1 MSIIS
6 VRAALQ
12 SKLDGMSPALA
23 TAWENFKDDSVPI
36 DGVPYQAAYLLPSV
50 ENPTMGDD
58 YHRLIG
64 IFQINLYYPLLE
76 GTATAEA
83 RAELIS
89 TTFKRGTS
97 MASGGITTRIE
108 KTPEIMP
115 GRADGDR
122 WMIPIKIRFFAGVN

>member
-1 MSIIS
+1 MSIIL

-12 SKLDGMSPALA
+12 SKLDGMSPSLQ
-23 TAWENFKDDSVPI
+23 TAWENFKYDPV
-36 DGVPYQAAYLLPSV
+36 DGTPYQAAYLLSSP
-50 ENPTMGDD
+50 ENPTIGDG
-58 YHRLIG
+58 YYRLIG